1 MFCALVAFL
10 FAVEHKK
17 NCIVKNDILSHHGD
31 KAGVIKGR
39 DLTNYV
45 YASFTYEKLKV
56 KK

>member
-1 MFCALVAFL
+1 MISYRTT
-10 FAVEHKK
+10 ET